1 MNISKPSL
9 LASRIIVFRSGGLGD
24 ILLTLPLLKD
34 VENLFEEV
42 MVCVPSK
49 YHFLIKEFS
58 SKPILFD
65 LDRGEDE
72 LHKLARGA
80 QVVSF
85 WNDPAWVK
93 AWKELGATD
102 IHIFNPRPQTGTHF
116 SQSLIER
123 FTDSI
128 VREELNRKC
137 FISGTGS
144 INEGL
149 RNLWIHPG
157 SGGVNKNLPL
167 SEFLHLADNWLENK
181 TQSEVLFSFG
191 EADLNLQNEF
201 SKLSF
206 SKASRVKTKLF
217 TSLQDFFF
225 RLRMHDGAFAGNDSG
240 PSHMAAMLGLETHVW
255 FRSTSP
261 AVWAPLGPKVKIYQA
276 DSVPSKIL

>member
-9 LASRIIVFRSGGLGD
+9 LASSVIVFRSGGLGD
-24 ILLTLPLLKD
+24 VLLTLPLLREL
-34 VENLFEEV
+34 ENLFEEV
-42 MVCVPSK
+42 IVCIPSK
-49 YHFLIKEFS
+49 YHFLIQEFS
-58 SKPILFD
+58 KRPVLFD

-72 LHKLARGA
+72 LQKLARGA

-102 IHIFNPRPQTGTHF
+102 IHFFNPRPQIGTHF

-123 FTDSI
+123 FRDSI
-128 VREELNRKC
+128 VREELNRKW
-137 FISGTGS
+137 FISGTES
-144 INEGL
+144 TNEGL

-181 TQSEVLFSFG
+181 TQGEVLFSFG

-206 SKASRVKTKLF
+206 SKTSRVKTKLF
-217 TSLQDFFF
+217 TSLQDLFF
-225 RLRMHDGAFAGNDSG
+225 RLRMHDGAFVGNDSG